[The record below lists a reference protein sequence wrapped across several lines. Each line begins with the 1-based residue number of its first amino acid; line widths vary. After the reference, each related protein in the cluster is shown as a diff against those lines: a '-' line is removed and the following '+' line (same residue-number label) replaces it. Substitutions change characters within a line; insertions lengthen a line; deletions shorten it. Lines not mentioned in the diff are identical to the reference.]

1 MQNQVES
8 LSLMPRE
15 KLLRFGAPALTDEEL
30 LAIFFKNRDKRL
42 LRYATFATRFTAFPF
57 IKRINVSHTN

>member
-30 LAIFFKNRDKRL
+30 LAIFKNRDKRL
-42 LRYATFATRFTAFPF
+42 LRYATFATRFTAFLF